1 MSILDFNFDFSG
13 GLGNVLG
20 SGTSYT
26 GGGSYGFTNENVSYD
41 FGTGF
46 SSTVRQPG
54 LDYTQYYNFDAA
66 SYSPGSFDYSVFS
79 GLDTSSG
86 FDWASIIN
94 AGSKFITAAGDV
106 ASTAGNYLGP
116 AFNALQ
122 TGLNSAAPYLQ
133 LATAITSAGAQKT
146 AAIYQQGLYEV
157 QAIDT
162 LRLAQ
167 IRTDQDQKYAAI
179 QAGRKLLSAERQ
191 ALNYTIQGNTLL
203 RGMERSNAAVRARA
217 AANGIVYNEGS
228 AASIQAANVG
238 ATYRDV
244 GMSDLNALTAR
255 ILGFEDAGA
264 MILASKEQ
272 AELTMSSAE
281 AQASQLRMAGQFA
294 VDSGGLLS
302 GATLLQGGLNFAQTV
317 RNPFTPG

>member
-1 MSILDFNFDFSG
+1 MGEFDFSS
-13 GLGNVLG
+13 LYSLDF
-20 SGTSYT
+20 SKST
-26 GGGSYGFTNENVSYD
+26 GQGFNT
-41 FGTGF
+41 FGTANMTYDANTGIF
-46 SSTVRQPG
+46 GSKDTLSG
-54 LDYTQYYNFDAA
+54 FDASAYAFTDA
-66 SYSPGSFDYSVFS
+66 SAYKIGSFDYGIFS

-94 AGSKFITAAGDV
+94 AGSKFLT
-106 ASTAGNYLGP
+106 TAGNAATTAGSYLGP
-116 AFNALQ
+116 AFNAVT

-157 QAIDT
+157 QALDT

-203 RGMERSNAAVRARA
+203 RGMERTNAAVRARA

-228 AASIQAANVG
+228 AAGIQISNVG

-255 ILGFEDAGA
+255 ILGYEDAGA

-272 AELTMSSAE
+272 AELTMSAAE
-281 AQASQLRMAGQFA
+281 AQASQMRLAGKFA
-294 VDSGGLLS
+294 VESGGLLS
-302 GATLLQGGLNFAQTV
+302 NATLLQGGLNFVQTV
-317 RNPFTPG
+317 KNPFTP